1 MNILNHTVIKYIVIL
16 LLPLCYQSLLA
27 EELAKSK
34 NTYLDVS
41 RTQLNLAFENYN
53 KGEIAASKKNLKH
66 ASDWL
71 NKAVEHSRS
80 ETIKVEAQKLAAS
93 IDSFRL
99 TLNKS
104 SKKNDIARFW
114 HQATSLIKRESEHLI
129 HSYSESS
136 TNNEIMRYLLDAK
149 MHFYNAEHDLFLSHD
164 TNDVNLELSK
174 SLEYLSQ
181 AEKLAKSKV
190 KQSVN
195 HLITNINELISLS
208 GSNKNAW
215 KQDSLLHSLENAIN
229 NLSEAESVA
238 SPPTRLRVE
247 SIKQTISKLKQDTLK
262 RSLKGKYDSIMV
274 DFRRAINNI

>member
-1 MNILNHTVIKYIVIL
+1 MHIFKHAVIKYIVIL
-16 LLPLCYQSLLA
+16 LLPLCFQSLLA

-34 NTYLDVS
+34 NTYLNVS

-53 KGEIAASKKNLKH
+53 KGDIAASKNNLKH

-80 ETIKVEAQKLAAS
+80 DTIKVEAQKLAES
-93 IDSFRL
+93 IDNFRL

-104 SKKNDIARFW
+104 SKKNDMARFW

-129 HSYSESS
+129 HSYGESS

-149 MHFYNAEHDLFLSHD
+149 MHFYTAEHDLFFSHSS
-164 TNDVNLELSK
+164 NDVNLELRK
-174 SLEYLSQ
+174 SLEYLSL
-181 AEKLAKSKV
+181 AEKLAKSKI

-195 HLITNINELISLS
+195 HLITEINDLISLS
-208 GSNKNAW
+208 ESNKNAR
-215 KQDSLLHSLENAIN
+215 KEDRLLHSLENAIN

-247 SIKQTISKLKQDTLK
+247 SIKQTVSKLKQDTLN

-274 DFRRAINNI
+274 DFRRTINNI

>member
-1 MNILNHTVIKYIVIL
+1 MHILKHTVIKYIVIL
-16 LLPLCYQSLLA
+16 LLPLCYQSLHA
-27 EELAKSK
+27 DELVRSK
-34 NTYLDVS
+34 NTYLNIS

-53 KGEIAASKKNLKH
+53 KGDITASKKNLKH

-80 ETIKVEAQKLAAS
+80 DTIKVEAQKLAAS
-93 IDSFRL
+93 IDNFRL

-104 SKKNDIARFW
+104 SKKNDMARFW
-114 HQATSLIKRESEHLI
+114 HQVTSLIKRESEHLM
-129 HSYSESS
+129 HSYGESS

-149 MHFYNAEHDLFLSHD
+149 MHFYTAEHDLFFSHGS
-164 TNDVNLELSK
+164 NDVNLELRK

-181 AEKLAKSKV
+181 AEKRAKPKV

-195 HLITNINELISLS
+195 HLITEINDLISLS
-208 GSNKNAW
+208 VPNKNAR

-238 SPPTRLRVE
+238 APPTRLRLE
-247 SIKQTISKLKQDTLK
+247 SLKQTVTKLKQDTLK
-262 RSLKGKYDSIMV
+262 NSLKGKYDSIMV
-274 DFRRAINNI
+274 DFRRAINNL